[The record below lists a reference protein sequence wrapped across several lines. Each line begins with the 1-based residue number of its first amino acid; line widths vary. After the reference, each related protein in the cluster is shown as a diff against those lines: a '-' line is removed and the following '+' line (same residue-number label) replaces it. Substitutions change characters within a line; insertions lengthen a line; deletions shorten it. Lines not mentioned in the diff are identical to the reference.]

1 MQKIQYTKRGDIVVA
16 ERGEYRILFIP
27 DDLGMK
33 YRVQSIQSGKWKTV
47 FYAGTHGECET
58 YINKA
63 NYGKEN

>member
-1 MQKIQYTKRGDIVVA
+1 MAKVEYTKRGDIIVA

-33 YRVQSIQSGKWKTV
+33 YRVQKMRRGKWTSIY
-47 FYAGTHGECET
+47 YAGTAGECE
-58 YINKA
+58 IFIRKA

>member
-1 MQKIQYTKRGDIVVA
+1 MPNVDYLPNGNILIA
-16 ERGEYRILFIP
+16 ERGEYRVIYIP

-33 YRVQSIQSGKWKTV
+33 YRVQKMRRGAWKTV
-47 FYAGTHGECET
+47 YYAGTSGECFI